1 MEILFDENGTPLS
14 MHSTKIFAETKTKP
28 SKTVNETPQSTFFV
42 DGTEFV
48 SWGSNNRM
56 PDDGVIEIA
65 RTGVLSTAIGFK
77 ARTSFGQGIFPCLYT
92 GRDEQGRELFT
103 PFSHPSVDN
112 FIDSPQFQNYAT
124 AAFRDLFKLGNAFP
138 VFYFNAKGQII
149 NIVCLNAR
157 HCRLSKDKK
166 QLLVYPDFWQNT
178 PSSKADC
185 DIIPMLDESDPFTD
199 FDTRLASGKI
209 NFSKPLAYP
218 RLRNYYSN
226 TDYYGVPDW
235 HTVWL
240 SGWLEVAHMVP
251 KFLAEAYKNAMT
263 MMWHIQIPSTWYE
276 KRFPLANYK
285 DRKGGIQQREQD
297 IRNWWAEFET
307 KMTGTE
313 SSNKTLFSEYG
324 IDDTGR
330 GEDKWI
336 ITRLENEIDAKE
348 RLNTSAAAN
357 SEILFSMMI
366 NPSTLGAGM
375 PGGSYAGTAGS
386 GSDIRESYLVSVITT
401 YIEKQQILF
410 PLRLMFHHNGLPDN
424 LRFRFKETIL
434 TTLNTGQSQ
443 QDITT

>member
-1 MEILFDENGTPLS
+1 MNFIFDKKTGIPLS
-14 MHSTKIFAETKTKP
+14 LYSTKLFAETKHHPKLE
-28 SKTVNETPQSTFFV
+28 NEEPRSTFRV
-42 DGTEFV
+42 DGVDYV
-48 SWGSNNRM
+48 SWGPNNRL
-56 PDDGVIEIA
+56 PDDSVEEIG

-77 ARTSFGQGIFPCLYT
+77 ARTSFGQGIFPCLKT
-92 GRDEQGRELFT
+92 GRDEEGRDTYE
-103 PFSHPSVDN
+103 PYNDQDVDY
-112 FIDSPQFQNYAT
+112 FIDSPQFQNYAVS
-124 AAFRDLFKLGNAFP
+124 AFRDIFKLGNAFP
-138 VFYFNAKGQII
+138 IFYFNSKGDIVNII
-149 NIVCLNAR
+149 CRNAR

-166 QLLVYPDFWQNT
+166 KLLVYPNFWNNT
-178 PSSKADC
+178 PSAVQDC
-185 DIIPMLDESDPFTD
+185 EVIDMLDEDDPFTD
-199 FDTRLASGKI
+199 LMTRKALGKI
-209 NFSKPLAYP
+209 NYNKPLAYP

-235 HTVWL
+235 DTVWR

-276 KRFPLANYK
+276 KRFPLENYK
-285 DRKGGIQQREQD
+285 DEKGGIERREQD
-297 IRNWWAEFET
+297 IRDWWVEFENNL
-307 KMTGTE
+307 TGE
-313 SSNKTLFSEYG
+313 GNYKTLFSEYG
-324 IDDTGR
+324 IDETGR

-336 ITRLENEIDAKE
+336 IDRLENEIDAKE

-386 GSDIRESYLVSVITT
+386 GSDIRESYMVSVITT

-410 PLRLMFHHNGLPDN
+410 PVRLMFLYNGKPKQ

-434 TTLNTGQSQ
+434 TTLNTGNSKA
-443 QDITT
+443 DIET